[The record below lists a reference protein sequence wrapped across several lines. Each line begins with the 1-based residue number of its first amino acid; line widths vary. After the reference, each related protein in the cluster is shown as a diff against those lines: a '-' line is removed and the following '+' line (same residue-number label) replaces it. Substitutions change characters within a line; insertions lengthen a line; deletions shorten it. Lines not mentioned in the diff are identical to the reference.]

1 VTLNVTKSVIGLG
14 MGKALTKV
22 NEHFV
27 VLTDDKGTESDVIY
41 DPPLLA
47 ESENIRIELR
57 KEKKHNRPHVHII
70 KKGKHKSCDVSIA
83 LDNFDI
89 LAGEDNLKHFAKDEY
104 QLIIDFI
111 VENQDRFIEVY
122 ATLRGDL

>member
-1 VTLNVTKSVIGLG
+1 
-14 MGKALTKV
+14 MGKAPIKV

-27 VLTDDKGTESDVIY
+27 VNTDENGNETEVIY
-41 DPPLLA
+41 SPPHLA
-47 ESENIRIELR
+47 QTQNIRVELR
-57 KEKKHNRPHVHII
+57 KEKNHDRPHVHII
-70 KKGKHKSCDVSIA
+70 KKGKDKSCDVSIA
-83 LDNFDI
+83 LDDFDI

-104 QLIIDFI
+104 QVIIDFI

>member
-1 VTLNVTKSVIGLG
+1 
-14 MGKALTKV
+14 MRKAPIKV

-27 VLTDDKGTESDVIY
+27 VKTDDKGNETEVIY
-41 DPPLLA
+41 SPPLLA
-47 ESENIRIELR
+47 ESQNIRVELR
-57 KEKKHNRPHVHII
+57 KEKNHKRPHVHVI
-70 KKGKHKSCDVSIA
+70 KKGRDKSHDVSIA
-83 LDNFDI
+83 IDDFDI

-104 QLIIDFI
+104 QAIIDFI

>member
-1 VTLNVTKSVIGLG
+1 
-14 MGKALTKV
+14 MGKAPIKV

-27 VLTDDKGTESDVIY
+27 VNTDEKGNETEVIY
-41 DPPLLA
+41 NPPLLA
-47 ESENIRIELR
+47 QTQNIRVELR
-57 KEKKHNRPHVHII
+57 KEKNHNRPHVHVI
-70 KKGKHKSCDVSIA
+70 KKGRNKSHDVSIA
-83 LDNFDI
+83 LDDFEI

-104 QLIIDFI
+104 QAIIDFI